1 MAVIEAPTRD
11 PGDLEPIQIAAV
23 VVERG
28 RGRWATAMFVLAV
41 AWLIVVLGGAA
52 AVNWLPVADPNAS
65 ARCADQPP
73 TVADRDGTLVLVP
86 AAGCPLD
93 IAADDHASAL
103 PSGRHWLGTDEVG
116 RDVLARILHGGR
128 IVMVVGFGAVAVA
141 LVVGTLAGML
151 AGFVGG
157 WLSRAVDIGFS
168 ILLAFPTIV
177 LAIAV
182 VAAFGRS
189 VWSVSTAIAVVA
201 VPAFGRLAKSQVVA
215 VSDREFVMAARAV
228 GARPRRVLFGEI
240 LPNIVPAMLSF
251 YVLGVA
257 LAIVAEGGLAVLGL
271 SVQEP
276 TATWGGMI
284 AAGRS
289 VVADHPSVALIPA
302 LVMFGTVLSVNI
314 VGDRVRSRFD
324 IRESLL

>member
-1 MAVIEAPTRD
+1 MAVIEAPTLD
-11 PGDLEPIQIAAV
+11 PRGTDHVVAAPGSAP
-23 VVERG
+23 R
-28 RGRWATAMFVLAV
+28 RPGRWGTAMFALAV
-41 AWLIVVLGGAA
+41 VWLVVVLGGSMV
-52 AVNWLPVADPNAS
+52 VNWLPVADPNVP

-73 TVADRDGTLVLVP
+73 TVADHDGTLVLVP
-86 AAGCPLD
+86 APGCPLD

-116 RDVLARILHGGR
+116 RDVLSRILHGGQ
-128 IVMVVGFGAVAVA
+128 IVLIVGFGAVAVA
-141 LVVGTLAGML
+141 LLIGTLAGMV
-151 AGFVGG
+151 AGFAGG
-157 WLSRAVDIGFS
+157 PLGRAIDISFS

-189 VWSVSTAIAVVA
+189 VWAVSTAIAIVA

-215 VSDREFVMAARAV
+215 VSDREFVMAARAI

-289 VVADHPSVALIPA
+289 VVADYPSVALIPA

-314 VGDRVRSRFD
+314 VGDRIRSRFD

>member
-1 MAVIEAPTRD
+1 MVDLAPFAPADQPPAVEAVEAPYRRPRPLGT
-11 PGDLEPIQIAAV
+11 AV
-23 VVERG
+23 TV
-28 RGRWATAMFVLAV
+28 AAV
-41 AWLIVVLGGAA
+41 AWLIVVLGGSAI
-52 AVNWLPVADPNAS
+52 VTWLPVASPNAP

-73 TVADRDGTLVLVP
+73 TVADEDGTLVLV
-86 AAGCPLD
+86 AAPGCPID
-93 IAADDHASAL
+93 IAANDHASAL

-116 RDVLARILHGGR
+116 RDVLSRILHGGR
-128 IVMVVGFGAVAVA
+128 VVLIVGFGAVAVA
-141 LVVGTLAGML
+141 LVIGTLAGMV
-151 AGFVGG
+151 AAFVGG
-157 WLSRAVDIGFS
+157 WVGRALDVSFS
-168 ILLAFPTIV
+168 VLLAFPTIV

-182 VAAFGRS
+182 VASFGRS
-189 VWSVSTAIAVVA
+189 VWAVSSAIAIVA
-201 VPAFGRLAKSQVVA
+201 VPAFGRLAKSQVMTVA
-215 VSDREFVMAARAV
+215 DREFVTAARAV
-228 GARPRRVLFGEI
+228 GARPRRVLFREI

-289 VVADHPSVALIPA
+289 VVVDYPNVALIPA

>member
-1 MAVIEAPTRD
+1 VLDSALLPETDRPPADETSVGPYRPHRRSGTAV
-11 PGDLEPIQIAAV
+11 
-23 VVERG
+23 
-28 RGRWATAMFVLAV
+28 FVLAIV
-41 AWLIVVLGGAA
+41 WLVVVLGGAA
-52 AVNWLPVADPNAS
+52 VVTWLPVASPDVP
-65 ARCADQPP
+65 ARCADRPP
-73 TVADRDGTLVLVP
+73 TVADQDGTLVLVP
-86 AAGCPLD
+86 APGCPLD
-93 IAADDHASAL
+93 VAADDHASAL

-128 IVMVVGFGAVAVA
+128 VVLIVGFAAVAVA
-141 LVVGTLAGML
+141 LVIGTLAGMV

-157 WLSRAVDIGFS
+157 WIGRVIDVSFS
-168 ILLAFPTIV
+168 VLLAFPTIV

-189 VWSVSTAIAVVA
+189 VWSVSAAIAIVA
-201 VPAFGRLAKSQVVA
+201 VPAFGRLARSQVVA
-215 VSDREFVMAARAV
+215 VADREFVTAARAV
-228 GARPRRVLFGEI
+228 GAPPRRVLFGEV

-289 VVADHPSVALIPA
+289 VVADYPNVALVPA
-302 LVMFGTVLSVNI
+302 LIMFATVLSVNI
-314 VGDRVRSRFD
+314 VGDRIRSRFD